1 MRKTIIYLW
10 ATRMSK
16 ISLFLENLNPRER
29 ILLLILLAFLGIFL
43 GSQSYEKFFEN
54 FFDQI
59 ATFEEQD
66 LLEKREE
73 KLTLQKDKVELEQEL
88 KSQKQKLD
96 LYQNK
101 TQIFNLGYENY
112 MTALRQL
119 SQKYKFDIKNLQ
131 SFENEQ
137 SYFKKYDLTLQVQGE
152 FESLLQF
159 IQELENLNCKLYY
172 IELENSTSLRL
183 TLKIKFCFLVLTVVN
198 AL

>member
-59 ATFEEQD
+59 ATLEEQD

-112 MTALRQL
+112 MTTLGQL

>member
-43 GSQSYEKFFEN
+43 GSQSYEN

-59 ATFEEQD
+59 ATLEEQD

-73 KLTLQKDKVELEQEL
+73 KLTLQKDRVELEQEL

-112 MTALRQL
+112 MTTLRQL
-119 SQKYKFDIKNLQ
+119 NQKYELDIKNLQ

-137 SYFKKYDLTLQVQGE
+137 GYFKKYVLTLQVQGE

>member
-43 GSQSYEKFFEN
+43 GSQSYEN

-59 ATFEEQD
+59 ATLEEQD

-73 KLTLQKDKVELEQEL
+73 KLTLQKDRVELEQEL

-112 MTALRQL
+112 MTTLRQL
-119 SQKYKFDIKNLQ
+119 NQKYELDIKNLQ

>member
-43 GSQSYEKFFEN
+43 GSQSYEN

-59 ATFEEQD
+59 ATLEEQD

-73 KLTLQKDKVELEQEL
+73 KLTLQKDRVELEQEL

-112 MTALRQL
+112 MTTLGQL

-137 SYFKKYDLTLQVQGE
+137 GYFKKYVLTLQVQGE

>member
-59 ATFEEQD
+59 ATLEEQD

-112 MTALRQL
+112 MTTLRQL
-119 SQKYKFDIKNLQ
+119 NQKYELDIKNLQ

-137 SYFKKYDLTLQVQGE
+137 SYFKKYVLTLQVQGE